1 MVKIRTTTQIDAPME
16 RCFRLSLSV
25 ALQQEAAGEIAVPAR
40 TAGLLRPGDRMMW
53 HRGLFGWGPSQETV
67 LEAWRAPL
75 HFREV
80 EAAGAPGRFEHD
92 HHFAPI
98 NDGTRIRDE
107 IRFSAPTGWMGR
119 LAERFI
125 LPQRATEYLK
135 RRNALIKRIAES
147 DDWHRYLEGEVT
159 PEPIESSGVG
169 ASGVGAMRVVPQ
181 PKRQQRAGGLNRRA
195 ESFRDSA
202 KVRF

>member
-25 ALQQEAAGEIAVPAR
+25 ALQREAAGEFAVPAR
-40 TAGLLRPGDRMMW
+40 TAGLLRPGDRMRW
-53 HRGLFGWGPSQETV
+53 HSGLFGWGPSLETV

-75 HFREV
+75 YFREV

-92 HHFAPI
+92 HHFAPM

-125 LPQRATEYLK
+125 LPQRANEYLK

-147 DDWHRYLEGEVT
+147 DDWHRYLEGEVNL
-159 PEPIESSGVG
+159 EPIESTGIA
-169 ASGVGAMRVVPQ
+169 ASGIEAVRVVPQ
-181 PKRQQRAGGLNRRA
+181 PKRQQRAGGLNLRA
-195 ESFRDSA
+195 ESFPDSA
-202 KVRF
+202 NVRL